1 MKIIFSLFILGFS
14 FGFGPCLASCGPI
27 LIPYVAANKKTLFNS
42 LWVYVLFSSA
52 RILVYLVL
60 ALLIFSAGRFL
71 TEKFLRD
78 FSRYV
83 FLLGGI
89 FIMII
94 GLLTALGAR
103 MEYKS
108 CQFLRRQLLERDKK
122 SIFTLGLIIGL
133 LPCAPLLALLS
144 YIGLVSQ
151 SWYNSLFYS
160 FVFGLGTFISPLLIL
175 VLLTGYLSNLFRYK
189 KEIYERIF
197 SALCGLII
205 VFLGLQLLKRAF

>member
-1 MKIIFSLFILGFS
+1 
-14 FGFGPCLASCGPI
+14 
-27 LIPYVAANKKTLFNS
+27 
-42 LWVYVLFSSA
+42 
-52 RILVYLVL
+52 
-60 ALLIFSAGRFL
+60 
-71 TEKFLRD
+71 
-78 FSRYV
+78 
-83 FLLGGI
+83 
-89 FIMII
+89 MII

-144 YIGLVSQ
+144 YIGLVSK

-160 FVFGLGTFISPLLIL
+160 FAFGLGTFTSPLLIL
-175 VLLTGYLSNLFRYK
+175 ILLTGYLSNLFRYK

-197 SALCGLII
+197 GALCGLII